1 MVSIDKVYQK
11 VLILA
16 NKEQRGYITPQEFN
30 LLADQAQKEIIDQYF
45 YDINQFSRMHGNSTE
60 YSDMLGLLD
69 EKLSVLKGS
78 HNTDV
83 LLGSIGLQNLPFNLY
98 KIGTL
103 IYNGIEIEE
112 VNSNELLNI
121 NRSPLAKPTLSR
133 PIYVQD
139 KNGIN
144 IYPKTIDE
152 ISMTYVREPS
162 MPNWGYLVINEKALY
177 NDATS
182 VNFEVSEA
190 EEPEL
195 VYRILALA
203 GIAIQRPQLTQVA
216 AGLEQGKVQQ
226 EKK

>member
-144 IYPKTIDE
+144 IYPQTIDE

>member
-121 NRSPLAKPTLSR
+121 NRSPLTKPTLSR

-144 IYPKTIDE
+144 IYPKTIDA
-152 ISMTYVREPS
+152 ISITYVREPS

>member
-121 NRSPLAKPTLSR
+121 NRSPLTRPTLSR

-139 KNGIN
+139 KSGIN
-144 IYPKTIDE
+144 IYPQTIDE
-152 ISMTYVREPS
+152 VIMTYVKKPS